1 MASAA
6 VQTER
11 RRFLMFV
18 GAGVINTCFGYAA
31 FAFFRWMGFGN
42 DLAVLF
48 GMIAGIAFNFG
59 TIGSVFSSRSVSR
72 LPHFLG
78 VYSILLICNILAL
91 RGLVL
96 LGINAY
102 LGEAI
107 IVVLLTPISFIA
119 MRLFVFPTAP
129 ERTP

>member
-1 MASAA
+1 MALATIP
-6 VQTER
+6 TER

-31 FAFFRWMGFGN
+31 FAFFRWVGFSN

-59 TIGSVFSSRSVSR
+59 TIGAVFSSRGVSR
-72 LPHFLG
+72 LPYFLG
-78 VYSILLICNILAL
+78 VYGLLLISNMLAL
-91 RGLVL
+91 RGLVA

-107 IVVLLTPISFIA
+107 IVALLTPISFFA

-129 ERTP
+129 EPTT

>member
-6 VQTER
+6 IPTDR
-11 RRFLMFV
+11 RRFLMFI
-18 GAGVINTCFGYAA
+18 GAGVINTCFGYTA
-31 FAFFRWMGFGN
+31 FAFFRWVGFGN

-59 TIGSVFSSRSVSR
+59 TIGAVFSSRGMSR
-72 LPHFLG
+72 LPYFLG
-78 VYSILLICNILAL
+78 VYGILLLSNMLAL
-91 RGLVL
+91 RGLVA
-96 LGINAY
+96 LGVNDY

-129 ERTP
+129 EPTT